1 MDSSVVPIVCAFIL
15 FWLSEG
21 LALLFENARL
31 EIENKFLWRKILKK
45 LEKELNSN
53 A

>member
-1 MDSSVVPIVCAFIL
+1 MENPIALIVFAFFL
-15 FWLSEG
+15 YWLSEG
-21 LALLFENARL
+21 LALIFEKAFL

-45 LEKELNSN
+45 LEKELNFN